1 MIRTQ
6 RTPARLA
13 PQSGTGRQGT
23 QETLVNGGFNMAKK
37 VLNVEDDPDTRTFV
51 STVLEENG
59 YIPIMAVDGE
69 EGMEKVKAERPDL
82 IVLDI
87 LMPRESGIKM
97 YHELK
102 TDPSF
107 KDIPVV
113 MLSAVSKR
121 TFLRSTAALTEFG
134 NETVPEPQAY
144 LEKPVEPEDLAETL
158 KKILG

>member
-1 MIRTQ
+1 
-6 RTPARLA
+6 
-13 PQSGTGRQGT
+13 
-23 QETLVNGGFNMAKK
+23 MAKK

-59 YIPIMAVDGE
+59 YIPIMAIDGE

-102 TDPSF
+102 TDPSM

-144 LEKPVEPEDLAETL
+144 LEKPVEPEDLAEIL
-158 KKILG
+158 KNILG

>member
-1 MIRTQ
+1 
-6 RTPARLA
+6 
-13 PQSGTGRQGT
+13 
-23 QETLVNGGFNMAKK
+23 MAKK
-37 VLNVEDDPDTRTFV
+37 VLNVEDDADTRTFV

-59 YIPIMAVDGE
+59 YIPIMAIDGA
-69 EGMEKVKAERPDL
+69 EGMKKVKEERPDL
-82 IVLDI
+82 IILDI

-102 TDPSF
+102 LDPNL

-113 MLSAVSKR
+113 MLSGVSKR
-121 TFLRSTAALTEFG
+121 TFLRSQAALTEFG
-134 NETVPEPQAY
+134 DETVPEPQAY